1 MLKLPNVRDRLHWT
15 EGMLLS
21 PQHFQHSDHFLESLV
36 AHNLASTRRHFWGV
50 NELQIDNVALSTNLL
65 RVTALEAVFP
75 DGSVIQFKAIEEA
88 EPSGVNEEPISIAL
102 DDLDVEPGEKF
113 TIAVSLAKYNLNCA
127 SDVDSDRRRFV
138 SVNEGVVPNI
148 SDPDNQVD
156 LVTLRPLLRLAV
168 DRAVSPNHTSL
179 PIIKLEKT
187 LDGSFQRLPFTPPL
201 LSASIGYNEKA
212 DDIWEKVSQLTA
224 SARSHANQLRS
235 QIAEQRSDQVM
246 LERQRALIISLTHQV
261 PAIEILLDSQCH
273 PFDVYRRLIDWTS
286 DLATIQN
293 DPVPPKFPAYVHNDI
308 YSSLKPV
315 LDYVESTI
323 RSVRLDYEI
332 LQFTLNDNDHFICSV
347 SNMTSSGKGY
357 VAFQVPQNVDK
368 DTAAKW
374 VESAYICGESDYEN
388 LSLQRDIGLK
398 RNRIQRIESFG
409 LIEGNNE
416 ILYEIDLPNQ
426 TLESLLI
433 TGSDKALDFAA
444 PKIILYFMGREV

>member
-1 MLKLPNVRDRLHWT
+1 M
-15 EGMLLS
+15 
-21 PQHFQHSDHFLESLV
+21 
-36 AHNLASTRRHFWGV
+36 
-50 NELQIDNVALSTNLL
+50 
-65 RVTALEAVFP
+65 
-75 DGSVIQFKAIEEA
+75 
-88 EPSGVNEEPISIAL
+88 
-102 DDLDVEPGEKF
+102 
-113 TIAVSLAKYNLNCA
+113 
-127 SDVDSDRRRFV
+127 
-138 SVNEGVVPNI
+138 
-148 SDPDNQVD
+148 
-156 LVTLRPLLRLAV
+156 
-168 DRAVSPNHTSL
+168 
-179 PIIKLEKT
+179 
-187 LDGSFQRLPFTPPL
+187 
-201 LSASIGYNEKA
+201 
-212 DDIWEKVSQLTA
+212 
-224 SARSHANQLRS
+224 
-235 QIAEQRSDQVM
+235 
-246 LERQRALIISLTHQV
+246 

-273 PFDVYRRLIDWTS
+273 PFDVYRRLIDWAS

-308 YSSLKPV
+308 HSSLRPV
-315 LDYVESTI
+315 LDYVESAI

-347 SNMTSSGKGY
+347 SNITPSGKGY